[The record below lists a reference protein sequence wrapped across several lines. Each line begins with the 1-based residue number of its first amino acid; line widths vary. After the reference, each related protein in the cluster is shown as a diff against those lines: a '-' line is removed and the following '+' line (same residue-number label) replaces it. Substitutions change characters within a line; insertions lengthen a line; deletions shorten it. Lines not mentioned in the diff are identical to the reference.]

1 MNSARTRRL
10 HRARQAAAVLAGI
23 GVTATGAVAGMA
35 HASNRAAGSMTT
47 TSAAGNQPAG
57 SMTTTSAAGSSSV
70 TSRSSGPAVQPGIAG
85 GAPQAQSGGS

>member
-1 MNSARTRRL
+1 MNSARTRTL

-35 HASNRAAGSMTT
+35 HASNQAAGSMTT
-47 TSAAGNQPAG
+47 TSA
-57 SMTTTSAAGSSSV
+57 TGSSSV
-70 TSRSSGPAVQPGIAG
+70 TSSSSGSAVQPGIAG